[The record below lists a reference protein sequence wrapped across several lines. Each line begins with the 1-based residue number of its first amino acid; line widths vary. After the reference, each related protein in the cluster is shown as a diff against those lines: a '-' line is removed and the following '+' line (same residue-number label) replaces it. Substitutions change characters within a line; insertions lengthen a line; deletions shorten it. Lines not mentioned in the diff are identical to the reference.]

1 MALTPDGMMLF
12 VVNYQNMAVTI
23 YNAVHFNHIK
33 TINMP
38 AGPINVAIAP
48 NGSAALVTV
57 TRAASAAFI
66 RIKKT
71 NTVYAKIAPVSPVT
85 VGTVPASV
93 PSQTPTETATAITAP
108 SPSPVYTAPQSNYVP
123 QPFGKLATVYTGKG
137 PTSEAITPDGKYL
150 YVINTQ
156 ASTLSV
162 INIAK
167 DEVVKT
173 IKVGNY
179 PSAVKISPNG
189 HYCFVV
195 NSGSNTVT
203 IISTGSYY

>member
-1 MALTPDGMMLF
+1 
-12 VVNYQNMAVTI
+12 
-23 YNAVHFNHIK
+23 
-33 TINMP
+33 MP
-38 AGPINVAIAP
+38 AGPINVSVAP
-48 NGSAALVTV
+48 DGSAALVTV

-71 NTVYAKIAPVSPVT
+71 STVYAKIGPSSPVT
-85 VGTVPASV
+85 VGTPVSGVPG
-93 PSQTPTETATAITAP
+93 QTPAEAAAAITAP
-108 SPSPVYTAPQSNYVP
+108 SSPAPVYTAPASNYVP

-137 PTSEAITPDGKYL
+137 PSAEAITPDGRYL

-156 ASTLSV
+156 ASTLSI
-162 INIAK
+162 INIAN

-179 PSAVKISPNG
+179 PSAVKISPDG

-203 IISTGSYY
+203 IISTGNYY